1 MPSEQFDYI
10 VVGAGAAGSVVA
22 ARLSEDS
29 ASSVLLLE
37 EGPSDKSIYV
47 KTTGGYFKT
56 HGTDRT
62 FLFHTEPEPAA
73 NNRSLVLLQGRT
85 MGGGTSVNSMCYSRG
100 QHDDYNDWKALG
112 CTGWG
117 YEDVLPYFK
126 KSESNSRLS
135 GRNHGNDG
143 PMRVSDGVY
152 RHELTEAFVRAAQE
166 TTLPGSNDLVPY
178 NHDFN
183 GESQGGV
190 GYYQTMSYR
199 GERFSSSRSF
209 IDPNRDRKNLT
220 IRSDSSVSRVVFKD
234 KRAVGVELDKGGA
247 KTTVTARREVILCG
261 GTFMSPKLLMLSGIG
276 PAKELADHGI
286 EVVHASENV
295 GQNYQDH
302 SLVPFDM
309 ELKDPISLNGQDRGW
324 NRIRNGIEWLLFRTG
339 PLASNVVESGGY
351 FDFDGDGRPEIQL
364 NALAVSS
371 AGWGDPIPDGHRFSL
386 APLNLTC
393 HSRGSVRLR
402 SANPMDTPMVQTGF
416 FHEIDKMNLVN
427 GLEMSRRICAAP
439 SLKKYLKSETLPG
452 ASVGND
458 RAALEAYVLNHAKTA
473 LHPVATCAMG
483 ADESAVVDLDLKVR
497 GVEGLR
503 VVDGSVI
510 PIVPRGN
517 TTAPIMMVAEKA
529 ADLIRG
535 RTPAASSAA

>member
-1 MPSEQFDYI
+1 ML
-10 VVGAGAAGSVVA
+10 V
-22 ARLSEDS
+22 
-29 ASSVLLLE
+29 E
-37 EGPSDKSIYV
+37 EGPSDKSIYI

-62 FLFHTEPEPAA
+62 FLLHTDPEPAA
-73 NNRSLVLLQGRT
+73 NDRSLVLLQGRT

-100 QHDDYNDWKALG
+100 QHDDYNDWEAMG
-112 CTGWG
+112 CAGWG

-135 GRNHGNDG
+135 GRYHGNDG
-143 PMRVSDGVY
+143 PMRVSDGVH
-152 RHELTEAFVRAAQE
+152 RHELTEAFVRAGQE
-166 TTLPGSNDLVPY
+166 TALPGRNELVPY

-183 GESQGGV
+183 GASQEGV

-209 IDPNRDRKNLT
+209 LDPVRNRKNLT
-220 IRSDSSVSRVVFKD
+220 VRSDSAVQRIVFNNKT
-234 KRAVGVELDKGGA
+234 AVGVELSTGGR
-247 KTTVTARREVILCG
+247 KTTVRARREVILCA
-261 GTFMSPKLLMLSGIG
+261 GTFMSPKLLMLSGVG
-276 PAKELADHGI
+276 PEAELKKHGI
-286 EVVHASENV
+286 AVVHASENV

-309 ELKDPISLNGQDRGW
+309 ELKQPISLNGQDRGW
-324 NRIRNGIEWLLFRTG
+324 NKIRNGLQWLMFRTG
-339 PLASNVVESGGY
+339 PLASNVVEAGGF

-402 SANPMDTPMVQTGF
+402 SADPQDTPVVQTGF
-416 FHEIDKMNLVN
+416 FHEIDKTNLVN
-427 GLEMSRRICAAP
+427 GLEMSRRVCSAP
-439 SLKKYLKSETLPG
+439 SLQKYLASETLPG
-452 ASVGND
+452 AAVGND
-458 RAALEAYVLNHAKTA
+458 RTALEDYVLNHAKTA

-483 ADESAVVDLDLKVR
+483 AEASSVVDLDLRVR
-497 GVEGLR
+497 GVDGLR

-535 RTPAASSAA
+535 RSIARATAA

>member
-1 MPSEQFDYI
+1 MAKSQFDYI
-10 VVGAGAAGSVVA
+10 VVGAGAAGSVIA
-22 ARLSEDS
+22 SRLSEDS
-29 ASSVLLLE
+29 NSSVLLLE
-37 EGPSDKSIYV
+37 EGPSDKSLYI

-62 FLFHTEPEPAA
+62 FLFHTEPEPNA
-73 NNRSLVLLQGRT
+73 NDRSLVLLQGRT

-100 QHDDYNDWKALG
+100 QHDDYNDWANMG
-112 CTGWG
+112 CTGWS
-117 YEDVLPYFK
+117 YEDVLPYFR

-135 GRNHGNDG
+135 GRYHGNSG

-166 TTLPGSNDLVPY
+166 TMLPGRNTLIPY

-183 GESQGGV
+183 GEKQEGV
-190 GYYQTMSYR
+190 GYYQTMSYH

-209 IDPNRDRKNLT
+209 IDPVRNRPNLT
-220 IRSDSSVSRVVFKD
+220 VRTDASVRRVVFEGR
-234 KRAVGVELDKGGA
+234 RATGVEVSSNGGTSTIKA
-247 KTTVTARREVILCG
+247 IREVILCG
-261 GTFMSPKLLMLSGIG
+261 GTFMSPKLLMLSGVG
-276 PAKELADHGI
+276 PAADLKSHGI
-286 EVVHASENV
+286 AVVHDSPNV

-309 ELKDPISLNGQDRGW
+309 ELKDPISLNGQDKGL
-324 NRIRNGIEWLLFRTG
+324 NRIRHGLQWLFFRTG
-339 PLASNVVESGGY
+339 LLASNVVESGGY

-371 AGWGDPIPDGHRFSL
+371 AGWGDPIPEGHRFSL

-393 HSRGSVRLR
+393 HSRGFVKLR
-402 SANPMDTPMVQTGF
+402 SADPKDMPLVQTGF
-416 FHEIDKMNLVN
+416 FHDIDVNNLVN
-427 GLEMSRRICAAP
+427 GLELSRRIVSAP
-439 SLKKYLKSETLPG
+439 SLAKYLREETLPG
-452 ASVGND
+452 AKVGND
-458 RAALEAYVLNHAKTA
+458 RAALTEYVMNHAKTA

-483 ADESAVVDLDLKVR
+483 SDPSSVVDLDLKVR

-517 TTAPIMMVAEKA
+517 TTAPIIMVAEKA

-535 RTPAASSAA
+535 RKLENTIAA